1 MSKRSASGTPSL
13 RHASVYELMFSIC
26 LNGIALALGLVRVR
40 VRVGARVGV
49 RVRVRVEVRATVR
62 VWVRAAVG
70 GTEALRRQALEV
82 REGHRLRADQRPVVQ
97 HGSAYRLSKARPTRV
112 SSRPRPAWGPACSS
126 GVRARVAY
134 VPLHPLS
141 HSAERQVACGLAHDA
156 HGPRVARVGQ
166 RLRRRRAGQEGLL
179 QQRRRLPGMQGKRSA
194 AGGTGWGPGRWDG
207 SRGGPGSATLVPR
220 CATSRARQVVEESVA
235 TTRAGSARHRA
246 SSNELAG
253 RGSAS
258 QNATASNTLLS
269 RG

>member
-1 MSKRSASGTPSL
+1 MSSRRRGQGRRRTGRRRGRLARSRACAGSG
-13 RHASVYELMFSIC
+13 RRWR
-26 LNGIALALGLVRVR
+26 LARVRVR

-194 AGGTGWGPGRWDG
+194 AAHGLG
-207 SRGGPGSATLVPR
+207 
-220 CATSRARQVVEESVA
+220 ARQVGRL
-235 TTRAGSARHRA
+235 TRWPW
-246 SSNELAG
+246 
-253 RGSAS
+253 
-258 QNATASNTLLS
+258 
-269 RG
+269 